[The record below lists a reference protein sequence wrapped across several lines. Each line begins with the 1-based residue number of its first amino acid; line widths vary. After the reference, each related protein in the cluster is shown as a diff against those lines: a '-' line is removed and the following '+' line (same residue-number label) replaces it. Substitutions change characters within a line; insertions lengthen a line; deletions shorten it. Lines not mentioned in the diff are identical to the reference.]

1 MSREILDQH
10 RILWEKKKVT
20 RYLYN
25 RWYRRIEGELAPLG
39 PTVELGA
46 GTGNFKEFMPSS
58 LSSDLVFCEWL
69 DVVHDAMA
77 LPYGDG
83 AVGNF
88 VLIDSIHHVK
98 RPVAV
103 LDEMHRCLK
112 DGGRIV
118 ILDVYISPFS
128 YLYYNFLH
136 KEDVNLSVDVFNM
149 EDDGGEKAPFSSN
162 QAIATLLFFRGLER
176 FKARFP
182 GLRPVRNDV
191 MEFLL
196 YPLSGGFE
204 GRQLVPYS
212 MVRLVDAVDRWSLK
226 LLGAGVAA
234 RCLVV
239 LEKAGKRQ
247 AAGAKTRRTKR

>member
-1 MSREILDQH
+1 MSKEILDQH
-10 RILWEKKKVT
+10 RVLWEKKKVT
-20 RYLYN
+20 RHLYT
-25 RWYRRIEGELAPLG
+25 RWYGQVEALLAPMG

-77 LPYGDG
+77 LPYGD
-83 AVGNF
+83 ATVGNF

-103 LDEMHRCLK
+103 IEEMQRCLK
-112 DGGRIV
+112 PGGRIV
-118 ILDVYISPFS
+118 VLDVYISPFS

-136 KEDVNLSVDVFNM
+136 KEDVDLSVDVFNIE
-149 EDDGGEKAPFSSN
+149 EDDAEKAPFSSN
-162 QAIATLLFFRGLER
+162 QAIATLLFFRGLAR

-182 GLRPVRNDV
+182 ALAPVKASV

-204 GRQLVPYS
+204 GRQLVPGA
-212 MVRLVDAVDRWSLK
+212 LVKFFEVVDMWSIR
-226 LLGAGVAA
+226 LLGAAVAA

-239 LEKAGKRQ
+239 LEKRAGK
-247 AAGAKTRRTKR
+247 A